1 MPIPSEN
8 ECSVITSTSS
18 SALRVST
25 TSSTASLTPSC
36 CSMIRW
42 LPRMKTT
49 PVSMPH
55 ATPYRGE
62 PGRSSPSL
70 SSATLAAVIMPAAIA
85 LPTPSH
91 HSDTFLYQT
100 IGSAPSP
107 VESAVTQPYHHTCAA
122 LRPLTNTP
130 PGTSDMLTHVTM
142 TNKLV
147 MRSCNLIGRAET
159 TAGATAAHAAVSF
172 VVVDSLIDELL

>member
-91 HSDTFLYQT
+91 HSDTFLYQI
-100 IGSAPSP
+100 IGSAPNP

-122 LRPLTNTP
+122 LRPLTKTP
-130 PGTSDMLTHVTM
+130 PGTIDMLTHVTM
-142 TNKLV
+142 ANKLANK
-147 MRSCNLIGRAET
+147 SCTLIGRA
-159 TAGATAAHAAVSF
+159 ATAAGTAAAHSPI
-172 VVVDSLIDELL
+172 SGA